1 MANRKEAILEA
12 ADHHQSDLS
21 LQQEA
26 LLRGMFFKKRDA
38 VLDYSIDSRG
48 NRVQS
53 QDTLSREEKLDL
65 IRKFRNNPK
74 ECLGYA
80 RENIFSIMQDKNLSQ
95 ERKGARVKRYTD
107 AYLDLIVRLDRKA
120 FPARE
125 EINRGVPEYV
135 PDGLSD
141 MGSDSETDPVNRS
154 GREKIRVDKQKIF
167 DQSKDLFYKIFSTDI
182 SRMDNEQAKHWIVQ
196 YVSYFV
202 ANKMPYD
209 KKQNPFPSADRSI
222 RLNESLEQQLA
233 VCRHHALYAQVLLQ
247 TFGITSRLLKCDVDF
262 GGGSGGAHAA
272 NLVRINNKWHIL
284 DITNPDIGKNG
295 EGETFLRPIPEGS
308 VDPNS
313 KDYEWKFRRN
323 DGEMWKYRS
332 RNNMYYRIM
341 DNRKK

>member
-1 MANRKEAILEA
+1 MVNKKEDIFET

-21 LQQEA
+21 LQQET
-26 LLRGMFFKKRDA
+26 LLRGMFIKKRNA
-38 VLDYSIDSRG
+38 VLDYSVDSQG

-53 QDTLSREEKLDL
+53 HDALSREEKLDL
-65 IRKFRNNPK
+65 IQKFRNNPK

-80 RENIFSIMQDKNLSQ
+80 RENIFSIMEDKNLSQ
-95 ERKGARVKRYTD
+95 ERKEARVKRYTD

-125 EINRGVPEYV
+125 EIIRGVPEYI

-141 MGSDSETDPVNRS
+141 MGSDPETDPADRK
-154 GREKIRVDKQKIF
+154 GREKIRIDKQKIF
-167 DQSKDLFYKIFSTDI
+167 EQSRDLFYKIFSTDI
-182 SRMDNEQAKHWIVQ
+182 GRMDNEAAKRWIVQ

-247 TFGITSRLLKCDVDF
+247 TFGITSRLLKCDLDF
-262 GGGSGGAHAA
+262 GGRSGGAHAA
-272 NLVRINNKWHIL
+272 NLVRMNNKWNLL
-284 DITNPDIGKNG
+284 DITNPDIGKKG
-295 EGETFLRPIPEGS
+295 EGETFLRPISEKNI
-308 VDPNS
+308 DPNS
-313 KDYEWKFRRN
+313 RDYEWKLRRN
-323 DGEMWKYRS
+323 DGEEWRYRS

-341 DNRKK
+341 DNRRK